1 MWGKSSLK
9 TRWEPYGQNLS
20 CLLFLKWSCYF
31 SNPTLTSSL
40 VGIEQPMPLNRPNT
54 TWDLPGSRSCQL
66 PIDGRVVVL
75 PTLTSLST
83 PCYHPTTIKAGW
95 EGVSVFGYLPL
106 WLTGN
111 LCSTEGGIWIAHVCL
126 AHANLFWQDDLT
138 HNNYLP
144 RC

>member
-1 MWGKSSLK
+1 MWDKSSLK
-9 TRWEPYGQNLS
+9 ARWEPNGQNLL

-40 VGIEQPMPLNRPNT
+40 VGLSSLCLSI
-54 TWDLPGSRSCQL
+54 G
-66 PIDGRVVVL
+66 PIPHETCLALGHVNYLLTEVVVL

-95 EGVSVFGYLPL
+95 EGVSVVSYLPL

-126 AHANLFWQDDLT
+126 AHINLFWQDDT
-138 HNNYLP
+138 TQNNYP
-144 RC
+144 PQC